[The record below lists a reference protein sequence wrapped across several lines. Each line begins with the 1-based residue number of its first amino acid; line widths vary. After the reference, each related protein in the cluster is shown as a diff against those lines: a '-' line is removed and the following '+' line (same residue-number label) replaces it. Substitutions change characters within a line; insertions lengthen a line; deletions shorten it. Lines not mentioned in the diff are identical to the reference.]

1 MHRKLCTAFTRRS
14 ACAAATYAGAYAR
27 KRFEKAQHLD
37 TKGLATEGQ
46 LRNFLIVAI
55 AIILHTTARLAVVR
69 IVLAPVRLPISKLLP
84 VVVRIRFVLVRIV
97 VPVIVLLC
105 RNVRSGSVFA

>member
-1 MHRKLCTAFTRRS
+1 
-14 ACAAATYAGAYAR
+14 
-27 KRFEKAQHLD
+27 
-37 TKGLATEGQ
+37 LATEGQ